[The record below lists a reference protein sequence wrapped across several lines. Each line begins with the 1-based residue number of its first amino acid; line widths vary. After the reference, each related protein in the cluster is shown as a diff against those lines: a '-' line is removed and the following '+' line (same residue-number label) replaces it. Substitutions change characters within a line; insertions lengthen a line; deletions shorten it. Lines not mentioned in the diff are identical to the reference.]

1 MNLVNDP
8 WIPIVFQDGKSS
20 IVSLHDAFALG
31 HQIRDL
37 NALPHE
43 RVAIMR
49 LLVCVTQAALNGPDT
64 YMDWEKCR
72 DQIASASPK
81 YLQKFRSKFEL
92 FGEGERFLQLQDLS
106 LDESK
111 KKKKSKKAGGDEV
124 VSAKAETSKLDL
136 SLASGNNHTLFD
148 NEATAPSREI
158 SKERLAL
165 TLLSFQCFAPG
176 SLIGVGLWNGQ
187 QLKGSSIHAPCSGS
201 IIHAIIREENLI
213 GTIHSNLI
221 TKHDSHSVHGNEG
234 WGMPIWEAMPRSQ
247 DDDALIKNA
256 TETYLGRL
264 LPISRAIRLLDQRS
278 MIIANGLAYR
288 PYPAFREATIS
299 TQVRKSKGK
308 EQMGAVM
315 MSPRKA
321 IWRELNSIV
330 IKNKGALAGPLIW
343 EKFNG
348 NQDVDLWTGALC
360 CNKSKIID
368 SVESNF
374 SVPSAMFDEVGGK
387 LYEDGVKYAVQRD
400 RDLGSAIRTYAETLR
415 IEPKTIKRM
424 AEAASLRFWTSME
437 TGVKILLDQVT
448 IFNKTDSWS
457 TFVRRHVEDA
467 YEVSCPH
474 TTSRQIEAFSRG
486 LNELVNLPNKK
497 TNRDKK

>member
-8 WIPIVFQDGKSS
+8 WIPVVFQNGRSS
-20 IVSLHDAFALG
+20 IVSLNDAFALG
-31 HQIRDL
+31 PQIRDL

-64 YMDWEKCR
+64 YMDWQKCR
-72 DQIASASPK
+72 DQIASVSSK
-81 YLQKFRSKFEL
+81 YLQKFGSKFEL
-92 FGEGERFLQLQDLS
+92 FGEGERFLQLQGLS

-111 KKKKSKKAGGDEV
+111 TKNKSKKAGGDEV

-148 NEATAPSREI
+148 NAATAPYREI

-221 TKHDSHSVHGNEG
+221 TKHDSQSVHGNEK
-234 WGMPIWEAMPRSQ
+234 WGVPIWEAMPRSE
-247 DDDALIKNA
+247 DDEALIKNA

-264 LPISRAIRLLDQRS
+264 VPISRAIRLLDQRS

-299 TQVRKSKGK
+299 TQVRKLKGK
-308 EQMGAVM
+308 EQLAVVM

-321 IWRELNSIV
+321 IWRELHSIV
-330 IKNKGALAGPLIW
+330 IKNKGELAGPLSW
-343 EKFNG
+343 GKFSG

-368 SVESNF
+368 SIESNF
-374 SVPSAMFDEVGGK
+374 SVPSAMFGEIGGK
-387 LYEDGVKYAVQRD
+387 IYEEGVLYAVQRD
-400 RDLGSAIRTYAETLR
+400 FNLGIAIRTYAETLR

-424 AEAASLRFWTSME
+424 MEAASLRFWTAVE
-437 TGVKILLDQVT
+437 DGVKILLDQVVT
-448 IFNKTDSWS
+448 FSKIDSWS
-457 TFVRRHVEDA
+457 EFVRRHIEDA
-467 YEVSCPH
+467 YEVSCPRS
-474 TTSRQIEAFSRG
+474 TSRQIEAFSRG
-486 LNELVNLPNKK
+486 RNKLINLPNKK
-497 TNRDKK
+497 STRDKK